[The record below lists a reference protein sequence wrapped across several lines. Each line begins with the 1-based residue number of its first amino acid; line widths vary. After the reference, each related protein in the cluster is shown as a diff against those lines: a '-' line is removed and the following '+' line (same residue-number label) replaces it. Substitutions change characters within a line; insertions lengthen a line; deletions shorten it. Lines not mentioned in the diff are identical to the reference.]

1 MMWAPLA
8 KGRRKEREEG
18 RELAKE
24 RGPSQDFREFNIVLG
39 ASADSLGV

>member
-1 MMWAPLA
+1 MWASLA
-8 KGRRKEREEG
+8 RGRRKEREEG

-24 RGPSQDFREFNIVLG
+24 RGPSQDFQEFNIVLG